1 MITLSGVTVSFGG
14 VRPLDRL
21 SAELGASIHG
31 VIGPNGAG
39 KTTLLNVLS
48 GFTTSTGSVT
58 VDGVDLSPMSP
69 EARARWGLRRTFQ
82 TDQLAGW
89 RTVHDNVAVMADSTL
104 HHAERHK
111 AVDAAL
117 AFVGLDRPYRKAGEL
132 TVLERRLVELA
143 RALAG
148 HPQVVL
154 MDEPASGMIAH
165 ETRAFAT
172 LVRRIPQ
179 EYGAQVV
186 LIEHDLDLVAALCEE
201 VLVLDFGHQLAAGAT
216 AEVLREPTVRAA
228 WLGELEEDA
237 G

>member
-1 MITLSGVTVSFGG
+1 MITLDEVTVSFGG

-21 SAELGASIHG
+21 TAELGASIHG

-48 GFTTSTGSVT
+48 GFTPCTGSVV
-58 VDGVDLSPMSP
+58 VDGVSLAGMSP
-69 EARARWGLRRTFQ
+69 EGRARWGLRRTFQ
-82 TDQLAGW
+82 MDQLAGW
-89 RTVHDNVAVMADSTL
+89 RTVHDNVAVMADATL
-104 HHAERHK
+104 HHKERHT

-132 TVLERRLVELA
+132 TVLDRRLAELA

-148 HPQVVL
+148 HPKVVL

-165 ETRAFAT
+165 ETRAFAE
-172 LVRRIPQ
+172 LVRRIPD

-201 VLVLDFGHQLAAGAT
+201 VLVLDFGHQLAAGPT
-216 AEVLREPTVRAA
+216 GDVLRDPVVRAA
-228 WLGELEEDA
+228 WLGEAEEDSE
-237 G
+237 